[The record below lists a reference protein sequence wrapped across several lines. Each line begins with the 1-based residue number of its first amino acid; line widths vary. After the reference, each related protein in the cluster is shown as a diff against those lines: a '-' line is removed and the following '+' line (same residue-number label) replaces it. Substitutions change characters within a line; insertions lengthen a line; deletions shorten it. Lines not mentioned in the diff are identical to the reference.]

1 MRYYILS
8 FLLIFS
14 SLRAFSQEEAFPFLN
29 KSDQL
34 PEDLLSKR
42 AVVFIN
48 VKALKW
54 DKDAQKIHDSFID
67 IGVDAVAYYALS
79 DIMSGEDATTA
90 FYSDIT
96 ERSIENMLIVH
107 QSDNGFELYA
117 TKIPEEGGFFQNG
130 MQAFFLEAPS
140 LKELGADL
148 KLLVNKSS
156 LERENFLIID
166 VPETFKRTNVIKS
179 RRVAN
184 FNPDIRIDKLAVPKF
199 ENNIMLDMDV
209 EKANAEL
216 DSIMSQHYPFKYG
229 LVDPGMSAEEMI
241 SEGYLIVLKKL
252 QNNGESLRR
261 MLGYDLSEA
270 ETLLISVRK
279 GEDEKVMKYRIDE
292 PVHKYYT
299 QQLYTKDIFLGDTWD
314 AGKTWQEALIN
325 HIENLKVKLEK

>member
-1 MRYYILS
+1 MRHYILS
-8 FLLIFS
+8 FLLIFA
-14 SLRAFSQEEAFPFLN
+14 SLEGFSQEAFPFLN
-29 KSDQL
+29 KSNQL

-42 AVVFIN
+42 AVVFMN
-48 VKALKW
+48 VNSLKW
-54 DKDAQKIHDSFID
+54 DEEAQKIHNSFIE

-79 DIMSGEDATTA
+79 DIMSGADATTA

-107 QSDNGFELYA
+107 QANNGFELYA
-117 TKIPEEGGFFQNG
+117 TKIPEEGGFFKNDMKAFF
-130 MQAFFLEAPS
+130 MQASS
-140 LKELGADL
+140 LTELGSDL
-148 KLLVNKSS
+148 QSRVNKSD

-199 ENNIMLDMDV
+199 ESNIMMDVDV

-216 DSIMSQHYPFKYG
+216 DSIMNQHYPFEYG

-241 SEGYLIVLKKL
+241 NEGYLMVLKKL

-261 MLGYDLSEA
+261 MLGYKLSEG

-279 GEDEKVMKYRIDE
+279 GTDEKVMKYRIDE
-292 PVHKYYT
+292 HVHKYYV
-299 QQLYTKDIFLGDTWD
+299 QQLYTKDIYLGDSWD
-314 AGKTWQEALIN
+314 VGKTWQEALIN
-325 HIENLKVKLEK
+325 HVENLKAKLKK

>member
-1 MRYYILS
+1 MKNYIFS
-8 FLLIFS
+8 FLLIFV
-14 SLRAFSQEEAFPFLN
+14 SLHGFSQEPFPFLN
-29 KSDQL
+29 KSKEL

-42 AVVFIN
+42 AVVFMN
-48 VKALKW
+48 VNSLKW
-54 DKDAQKIHDSFID
+54 DVEAQKIHDSFIE

-96 ERSIENMLIVH
+96 QRSIENMLIIH

-117 TKIPEEGGFFQNG
+117 TKIPEEGGFFQKG
-130 MQAFFLEAPS
+130 MQAFFMQAPS

-148 KLLVNKSS
+148 EILVNKSD

-199 ENNIMLDMDV
+199 EENIMLDVDV
-209 EKANAEL
+209 EKANEEL
-216 DSIMSQHYPFKYG
+216 DSIMNQHYPFKYG
-229 LVDPGMSAEEMI
+229 LVDPEMSTEEMI
-241 SEGYLIVLKKL
+241 SEGYLLVLKKL

-261 MLGYDLSEA
+261 MLGYDLSEG
-270 ETLLISVRK
+270 ETILISVRK
-279 GEDEKVMKYRIDE
+279 GENDKVMKYRIDE
-292 PVHKYYT
+292 HVHKYYI
-299 QQLYTKDIFLGDTWD
+299 QQLYTKDIYLGDSWD
-314 AGKTWQEALIN
+314 TGKTWQEALIN
-325 HIENLKVKLEK
+325 HVENLKAKLEK